1 MGPKPDGEGVEE
13 TGAKIHPGDQE
24 HQEGARKVEGDHWE
38 VEVVARTRHIHRP
51 PDRMKIRDP
60 QLTKCYDGTGRG
72 I

>member
-1 MGPKPDGEGVEE
+1 
-13 TGAKIHPGDQE
+13 
-24 HQEGARKVEGDHWE
+24 